1 MFQNNSLSCGPL
13 LPFSLAGY
21 PDEEQKKSKEGTL
34 VGTTLTVYRYLYKS
48 SQPQGIRDVQKGL
61 AMSSPSVAQYHVKKL
76 LQAGLIK
83 EEQGGYVVE
92 KNVFENVI
100 RIRRSIIPV
109 QVAYSAFFATMLA
122 EMFLLFHPWFGSSL
136 FIFSFVAI
144 VIAVVLFAYQALKSR
159 NYLK

>member
-1 MFQNNSLSCGPL
+1 
-13 LPFSLAGY
+13 
-21 PDEEQKKSKEGTL
+21 
-34 VGTTLTVYRYLYKS
+34 
-48 SQPQGIRDVQKGL
+48 
-61 AMSSPSVAQYHVKKL
+61 MSSPSVAQYHVKKL

-83 EEQGGYVVE
+83 EEQGGYVVD

-122 EMFLLFHPWFGSSL
+122 AMFLLFHPWFGSSL

-144 VIAVVLFAYQALKSR
+144 IIALVLFAYQALKSR
-159 NYLK
+159 NYL

>member
-1 MFQNNSLSCGPL
+1 MAG
-13 LPFSLAGY
+13 LPA
-21 PDEEQKKSKEGTL
+21 DEQKRSRENVL
-34 VGTTLTVYRYLYKS
+34 VGTTLAVYRYLYKA

-83 EEQGGYVVE
+83 EDQGGYVVD

-109 QVAYSAFFATMLA
+109 QVGYSAFFATMLVA
-122 EMFLLFHPWFGSSL
+122 LFLIYHPWFGSSL
-136 FIFSFVAI
+136 FVFSFVAI
-144 VIAVVLFAYQALKSR
+144 TIAVVLFGYQAYKNR